1 MTRFSLL
8 FVVLLISLFTIEV
21 LQPVQQNVILPFTS
35 GIAWVSVNLIQLF
48 DSGVIAA
55 GKVIQDIESGF
66 AVSIEPGC
74 NGVEALIILFAAIFA
89 FPAPL
94 KHKLVG
100 FAIGFV
106 AIQGLNLVRIISL
119 FYLGQWN
126 MVWFDWFHLY
136 LWQALII
143 LDALVVWL
151 IWLRMLPPPE
161 QGGPPQANG
170 DGDCQDNRDGTSDVQ
185 PQHA

>member
-1 MTRFSLL
+1 MIRFFIVFL
-8 FVVLLISLFTIEV
+8 VLLITLFTIEV
-21 LQPVQQNVILPFTS
+21 LQPVQDAVILPFTT
-35 GIAWVSVNLIQLF
+35 GLANISVWIIELF
-48 DSGVIAA
+48 DDNVESM
-55 GKVIQDIESGF
+55 GKILRSTETGF

-94 KHKLVG
+94 KHKLIG

-106 AIQGLNLVRIISL
+106 AIQSLNLVRIISL
-119 FYLGQWN
+119 FYMGQWN
-126 MVWFDWFHLY
+126 MTWFNWFHLY

-151 IWLRMLPPPE
+151 IWLRMLPPIPGARPPE
-161 QGGPPQANG
+161 DEDTPTQPSEPQGAQA
-170 DGDCQDNRDGTSDVQ
+170 
-185 PQHA
+185 

>member
-1 MTRFSLL
+1 MARF
-8 FVVLLISLFTIEV
+8 FIIFIVLLVALFTIEI
-21 LQPVQQNVILPFTS
+21 LQPVQQHVILPFTS
-35 GIAWVSVNLIQLF
+35 GLAHISVFIVELF
-48 DSGVIAA
+48 DDQVQSM
-55 GKVIQDIESGF
+55 GKVIRSLETGF

-74 NGVEALIILFAAIFA
+74 NGVEAVIILFAAIFA

-94 KHKLVG
+94 KNKLIG
-100 FAIGFV
+100 FALGFV

-126 MVWFDWFHLY
+126 MTWFEWFHLY

-151 IWLRMLPPPE
+151 IWLRTLPPRLPPGE
-161 QGGPPQANG
+161 GGGDDDGPPQEG
-170 DGDCQDNRDGTSDVQ
+170 DT
-185 PQHA
+185 AAA

>member
-1 MTRFSLL
+1 MVRFFIVFLVLL
-8 FVVLLISLFTIEV
+8 FSLFTIEV
-21 LQPVQQNVILPFTS
+21 LQPVQDHVILPFTT
-35 GIAWVSVNLIQLF
+35 GLANISVWIIELF
-48 DSGVIAA
+48 DDNVESM
-55 GKVIQDIESGF
+55 GKVLRSTETGF

-94 KHKLVG
+94 KHKLMG
-100 FAIGFV
+100 FAIGFF

-119 FYLGQWN
+119 FYMGQWN
-126 MVWFDWFHLY
+126 MTWFNWFHLY

-151 IWLRMLPPPE
+151 IWLRLLPPTTPREPPE
-161 QGGPPQANG
+161 DSGGAEDAAPATQGAGA
-170 DGDCQDNRDGTSDVQ
+170 
-185 PQHA
+185 